1 MVVVRLP
8 LSARGGMQQNEV
20 WRVDLTKRLLC
31 GVLLFGIGGAPT
43 ALAVPPGHVVPMVE
57 KRAKTFYVQ
66 GLIAGI
72 GMVDFLVDT
81 GSSYNTIDE
90 HSLVILQAQGRAS
103 FVKDLTGV
111 LANGQRERVAVYRL
125 DVIRLGDDCEL
136 RDVEAAVF
144 PGRTRHILGLS
155 GLRKAGNFTFSFE
168 PPQLVL
174 SSCLPVTTQ
183 TADEQLAAAQ
193 NEPLIR

>member
-1 MVVVRLP
+1 MVRLP
-8 LSARGGMQQNEV
+8 LPARGGMQQNEV
-20 WRVDLTKRLLC
+20 WRVNLTKRLFC
-31 GVLLFGIGGAPT
+31 GVLLFGMGGGSV
-43 ALAVPPGHVVPMVE
+43 ALAVPPGHIVPMVE
-57 KRAKTFYVQ
+57 KRVKTFYVQ

-72 GMVDFLVDT
+72 GRVDFLVDT

-90 HSLVILQAQGRAS
+90 HSLAILQEQGRAS
-103 FVKDLTGV
+103 FVRDLTGV

-136 RDVEAAVF
+136 HDVEAAVF

-183 TADEQLAAAQ
+183 TADERLAAAQ
-193 NEPLIR
+193 NEPVIR